1 VRGYRLT
8 GGLVPITLRGGRAL
22 DQGMTRDIGGADT
35 QMVDGF
41 ERFYMVGGGRNPTYD
56 TLSVEE
62 REEQIRSMS
71 AREAN
76 RLTTTLDA
84 IRHSPLTFLRRT
96 AERAAAYWYWGQ
108 PRVILGNALINIPLV
123 LLGIVGFWF
132 ARRTSYAAIAA
143 LLVLYMN
150 AIHAMTVVR
159 MRYSLPIMTLI
170 MLLAALALLALWE
183 RRRGASP
190 ER

>member
-1 VRGYRLT
+1 
-8 GGLVPITLRGGRAL
+8 
-22 DQGMTRDIGGADT
+22 
-35 QMVDGF
+35 
-41 ERFYMVGGGRNPTYD
+41 MVGGGRNPTYD